1 MKPVVVHMFWAY
13 GTLSRLERLCAA
25 SFRDHGFHVLLW
37 GYGPPD
43 NAPPGIYLRD
53 ARELVPE
60 DRVFTY
66 ANGSYAAFADLFRYK
81 VLSCLGGL
89 YADTDVVCLLPA
101 DRLPEWPFLV
111 SERRK
116 AAPLAVNNNVIWS
129 PRPRAG
135 DIVDLALAVTERFPV
150 DALEWGD
157 CGPTLLTALAGTYPK
172 LAFRV
177 MPPQF
182 ANPIDYWD
190 CPGALLSPRTPSI
203 KGTGFLHCYNE
214 LWRRVG
220 IDKEAAFP
228 EGSLLAELSRRYL
241 GPD

>member
-1 MKPVVVHMFWAY
+1 MKPVIVHMFWAY

-43 NAPPGIYLRD
+43 NAPPGIHLRD

-66 ANGSYAAFADLFRYK
+66 ANGSYAAFANLFRYK
-81 VLSCLGGL
+81 VISRLGGL
-89 YADTDVVCLLPA
+89 YADTDVICRLPA
-101 DRLPEWPFLV
+101 ERLPEWPFLV
-111 SERRK
+111 SERRP
-116 AAPLAVNNNVIWS
+116 AGPPSVNNNVIWN

-135 DIVDLALAVTERFPV
+135 DIVDLALAVAERFPV
-150 DALEWGD
+150 DALQWGD
-157 CGPTLLTALAGTYPK
+157 CGPKLLSVLAGTYPK

-182 ANPIDYWD
+182 ANPVDYWD
-190 CPGALLSPRTPSI
+190 CPGALLAAQTPSI
-203 KGTGFLHCYNE
+203 KSAGFLHCYNE
-214 LWRRVG
+214 MWRRAG

-228 EGSLLAELSRRYL
+228 ERSLLATLWRRHL
-241 GPD
+241 GLD